1 MTSKPIPESRKSVL
15 CMLDVGGFPLL
26 RVECG
31 GVDEV
36 PEPAM
41 CPCQEDGSRV
51 VKNVEDQEEDFFWKL
66 QD

>member
-1 MTSKPIPESRKSVL
+1 
-15 CMLDVGGFPLL
+15 MLNVGGFSLL

-51 VKNVEDQEEDFFWKL
+51 VKNVEDQEEDVVRKV
-66 QD
+66 QDSPSFL